1 MADIEQPELTLERF
15 RALVEAYG
23 GNLERFPARERAA
36 ARELLARSESARQL
50 VEAASAF
57 DQVLADARAD
67 SQVSSDVYE
76 RFGRIPSQHSQR
88 TPVLRLLPFRSPK
101 QTWLLAAAA
110 VLLGVLGGGYDAVS
124 GASKGSVDS
133 AQAEIASLAFA
144 DDLFDDLSVQEGDL
158 Q

>member
-1 MADIEQPELTLERF
+1 MADTEQPELTLERF
-15 RALVEAYG
+15 RSLVEAYG
-23 GNLERFPARERAA
+23 SDLERFPSRERAA
-36 ARELLARSESARQL
+36 ARQLLVRSDSARKL
-50 VEAASAF
+50 VEARHVRPGAGGRARGLGHAF
-57 DQVLADARAD
+57 DGVDGETRAD
-67 SQVSSDVYE
+67 P
-76 RFGRIPSQHSQR
+76 RQHAQR

-124 GASKGSVDS
+124 SSSSVDT
-133 AQAEIASLAFA
+133 AQADIVSLAFA